1 MDEIHGKWWKQLYNY
16 VRYLMTLLMQILF
29 HMNYLVGLKVI
40 IIIIISMIATI
51 DITSSSNIHSGMMVT
66 YENVYEVL
74 KSTTIMYPAPTQG
87 WCEDVVNEIM
97 HLRKDKEDI
106 FKMETSKDP
115 EIILDTAG
123 VRHAFADIN
132 FFESP
137 LQRIIPLG

>member
-1 MDEIHGKWWKQLYNY
+1 
-16 VRYLMTLLMQILF
+16 
-29 HMNYLVGLKVI
+29 
-40 IIIIISMIATI
+40 MIATI
-51 DITSSSNIHSGMMVT
+51 DITSCSNIHSGIVVT

-132 FFESP
+132 FFESITP
-137 LQRIIPLG
+137 TKDNTIGVGNGEKIDILGMGTVNFSCKA